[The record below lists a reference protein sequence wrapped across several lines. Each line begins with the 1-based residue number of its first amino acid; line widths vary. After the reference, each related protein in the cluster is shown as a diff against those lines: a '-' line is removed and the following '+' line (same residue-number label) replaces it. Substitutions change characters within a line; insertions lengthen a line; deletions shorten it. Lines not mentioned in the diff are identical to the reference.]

1 MLQKIRKSLMQKG
14 QSVVEYTLLLGFV
27 AVITVGLV
35 SGDDENSFKSIFK
48 SALGGIIG
56 QFTQFNDDYDGTS
69 EVGAGE
75 GEDYGDGSDL
85 DNLDNDTS
93 DTGVGSGTDNSGD

>member
-14 QSVVEYTLLLGFV
+14 QSVVEYALLLGFV

-48 SALGGIIG
+48 SALVGIIG
-56 QFTQFNDDYDGTS
+56 QFTQFNDDYDEHTGPGG
-69 EVGAGE
+69 GAGMVG
-75 GEDYGDGSDL
+75 GED
-85 DNLDNDTS
+85 DN
-93 DTGVGSGTDNSGD
+93 